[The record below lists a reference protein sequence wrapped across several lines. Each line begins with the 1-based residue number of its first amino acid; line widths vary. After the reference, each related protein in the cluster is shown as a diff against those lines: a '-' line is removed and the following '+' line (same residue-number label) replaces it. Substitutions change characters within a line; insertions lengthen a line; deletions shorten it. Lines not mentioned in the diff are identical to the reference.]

1 MQKNTKTLSAIAA
14 LLVTST
20 VVSAHSVALPGDI
33 EIPAGSNSYVNAGG
47 KAIRTGLGECLKLGG
62 FSEDTQVNAC
72 EGIDDEAELAAKA
85 EAEAE
90 EAARAA
96 AEAEEAAKAA
106 AEAAPAPEPVTKAP
120 IVTTAT
126 LGGSALFGTNSSDLT
141 PASEQALSE
150 LVAELETYQEISAIE
165 VVGHSDSTGQAE
177 YNQQLSERRAAAVE
191 QFLAAAY
198 PSATVTSSGLGE
210 ASPIATNS
218 TSEGRSANRRVEVQV
233 TAKGV
238 VE

>member
-1 MQKNTKTLSAIAA
+1 MHKNIKTLSTIAA
-14 LLVTST
+14 LLVSSS
-20 VVSAHSVALPGDI
+20 VVSAHTVALPGTI
-33 EIPAGSNSYVNAGG
+33 EIPAGSQGYVNIGGNAVRTTAGN
-47 KAIRTGLGECLKLGG
+47 CLKLGG
-62 FSEDTQVNAC
+62 FSEDNQVNAC
-72 EGIDDEAELAAKA
+72 EGIDDEADAAAKA
-85 EAEAE
+85 AAEAE

-106 AEAAPAPEPVTKAP
+106 AEAAPAPEPVAKAP

-126 LGGSALFGTNSSDLT
+126 LGGSALFGSNSADLT
-141 PASEQALSE
+141 PASEQALGE

-165 VVGHSDSTGQAE
+165 VVGHTDSTGDAD
-177 YNQQLSERRAAAVE
+177 YNQGLSERRAAAVE

-218 TSEGRSANRRVEVQV
+218 TREGRTANRRVEVQV